1 MEFLARLPMGA
12 AFSSVAT
19 ALCRRAGERPE
30 VQTRRR
36 SAVATK
42 LTQTNRAPRQ
52 RGRYAVGLCAL
63 FMLAWFT
70 VGGMRSA
77 VAGTNKES
85 GPDAAAA
92 TLELKGLL
100 IPLDSANL
108 SSRSTGVIR
117 EMKREG
123 DAVKKG
129 DIVVSL
135 EDDAEKLAVENA
147 KAVLDVRQFEANY
160 TRELQRKGSGSL
172 ADERTAATNLRT
184 AEIQLQQAE
193 LAVEKKAVHSPFDGV
208 VTRRIR
214 SPGEA
219 TDNYLPLV
227 SLVDLSKV
235 YLETY
240 LPASRLRDVQ
250 IGQPVEVTVPDS
262 PGRKFAGAVEYIAPV
277 IDPASGEFRVKILLS
292 NDDHALRSG
301 MAAVGSL
308 EVARADRRE
317 EGQNPKTA
325 VSTRR
330 PD

>member
-1 MEFLARLPMGA
+1 MEFL
-12 AFSSVAT
+12 
-19 ALCRRAGERPE
+19 
-30 VQTRRR
+30 RRR
-36 SAVATK
+36 
-42 LTQTNRAPRQ
+42 N
-52 RGRYAVGLCAL
+52 GYAGLCASL
-63 FMLAWFT
+63 LLAWP
-70 VGGMRSA
+70 
-77 VAGTNKES
+77 VASGAGQAMAGNNKEG
-85 GPDAAAA
+85 GPDAVTA

-117 EMKREG
+117 EMKKEG

-129 DIVVSL
+129 EVVVSM
-135 EDDAEKLAVENA
+135 EDEAEKLAVENA
-147 KAVLDVRQFEANY
+147 KAVLEVRKFEANY
-160 TRELQRKGSGSL
+160 TRELQKKGSGSE
-172 ADERTAATNLRT
+172 ADARTAATNLVT
-184 AEIQLQQAE
+184 AEIQLKQAE
-193 LAVEKKAVHSPFDGV
+193 LALEKKAVHSPFDGV

-240 LPASRLRDVQ
+240 LPSSRLRDVQ
-250 IGQPVEVTVPDS
+250 IGQPIEVTVPDL
-262 PGRKFAGAVEYIAPV
+262 PGQKFAGAVEYIAPV
-277 IDPASGEFRVKILLS
+277 IDPASGEFRVKILLP

-317 EGQNPKTA
+317 VGQNPRTA
-325 VSTRR
+325 VSTKR